1 MKISEIKADARL
13 KLKDRWG
20 RAAFIV
26 LGFVIFNLAVSFA
39 GSLPLLSALI
49 VIGSIVIT
57 VPINYGLEKSFFE
70 FYHGK
75 EVSLFDF
82 VGYGFKNFSKAWSVT
97 WNKFLA
103 LLLPTIITIISG
115 VVAIFAIFSIFFQ
128 AFFGSF
134 SGVTPDVAAAIPLL
148 RISMYSFSIYVVS
161 AIITAILS
169 LKYVIARLISIDNP
183 ELTGKEC
190 IDESRNLMSGNILK
204 YIFLNLSFIGWAF
217 LSALTFGI
225 GMFWLAPY
233 MQVSIISFYRMLK
246 PEDKSVL
253 YQVDDLVNE

>member
-39 GSLPLLSALI
+39 GSLPLLSALL

-103 LLLPTIITIISG
+103 LLVPTIITWVSGTIAIISITIL
-115 VVAIFAIFSIFFQ
+115 IFQF
-128 AFFGSF
+128 AFD
-134 SGVTPDVAAAIPLL
+134 VTPELTSMPLL
-148 RISMYSFSIYVVS
+148 KIATYSVVLYTISAF
-161 AIITAILS
+161 ITAILS
-169 LKYVIARLISIDNP
+169 FKYVLARLISIDHP

-233 MQVSIISFYRMLK
+233 MQISIISFYRMLK

-253 YQVDDLVNE
+253 YQVDDIVNE

>member
-39 GSLPLLSALI
+39 GALPLLSALL

-103 LLLPTIITIISG
+103 LLVPTIITWVSGTIAIISITIL
-115 VVAIFAIFSIFFQ
+115 IFQF
-128 AFFGSF
+128 AFD
-134 SGVTPDVAAAIPLL
+134 VTPELTSMPLL
-148 RISMYSFSIYVVS
+148 KIATYSVVLYTISAF
-161 AIITAILS
+161 ITAILS
-169 LKYVIARLISIDNP
+169 FKYVLARLISIDHP

-233 MQVSIISFYRMLK
+233 MQISIISFYRMLK

-253 YQVDDLVNE
+253 YQVDDIVNE